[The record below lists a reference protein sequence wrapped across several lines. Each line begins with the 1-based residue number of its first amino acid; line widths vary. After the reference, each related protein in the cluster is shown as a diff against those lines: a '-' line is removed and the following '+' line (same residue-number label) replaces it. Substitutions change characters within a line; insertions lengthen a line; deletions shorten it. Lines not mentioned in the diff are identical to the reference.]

1 MLFGVRVDLYCSYR
15 WRFSRM
21 SATYCFKA
29 QVSMPTLKNHLSW
42 LSKNP
47 RYGLE
52 VANEVA
58 RNAEQSGD
66 DFLRY
71 QIFYHPEL
79 SASGWSEIETY
90 SGIRETQT
98 QIRPTQKW
106 SCGDGEE
113 KYPLLFLIGI
123 EVKSIESGTIYV
135 APRPGTYGAISL
147 KNLQENSRPI
157 SMRSAD
163 RNTMICPDV
172 SVAEVGSQHSCINI
186 AAALT
191 QSKTAASEPT
201 RILKGFQGT
210 WTDKK
215 GICQANMEK
224 GVANI
229 YTIENDEITYWFY
242 YSWASKKDQA
252 YGSCGA
258 EHGRTSSTGEVIVDL
273 DCDHPGHSQKG
284 VIFNQLNNNSV
295 KTPFGILFR
304 CQ

>member
-1 MLFGVRVDLYCSYR
+1 MR
-15 WRFSRM
+15 WLRRFLHFAVLASPTTCAAMRRQLAFFRLQFFLRTSAYASAFIRLTGKYLRCFSASGLTFIAFTVGASAE

-29 QVSMPTLKNHLSW
+29 QVNMPTLKNHLSW

-52 VANEVA
+52 AANEVA
-58 RNAEQSGD
+58 SNAEQSGD

-90 SGIRETQT
+90 SGIREKQT
-98 QIRPTQKW
+98 QIRLTQKW
-106 SCGDGEE
+106 SCGGGDE

-186 AAALT
+186 AGALT
-191 QSKTAASEPT
+191 QSKTAP
-201 RILKGFQGT
+201 LHDG
-210 WTDKK
+210 
-215 GICQANMEK
+215 N
-224 GVANI
+224 
-229 YTIENDEITYWFY
+229 
-242 YSWASKKDQA
+242 
-252 YGSCGA
+252 
-258 EHGRTSSTGEVIVDL
+258 GR
-273 DCDHPGHSQKG
+273 
-284 VIFNQLNNNSV
+284 
-295 KTPFGILFR
+295 R
-304 CQ
+304 RR